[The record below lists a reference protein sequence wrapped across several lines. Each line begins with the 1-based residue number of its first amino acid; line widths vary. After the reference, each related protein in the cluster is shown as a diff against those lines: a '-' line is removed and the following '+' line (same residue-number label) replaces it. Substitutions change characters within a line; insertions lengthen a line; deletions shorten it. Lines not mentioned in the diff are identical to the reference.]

1 MTVKIQF
8 FSAEQ
13 VRAFV
18 RMTSR
23 FDEPMRLTSGRYA
36 VNGKSILG
44 IFSLDLAHPVTLE
57 IDENTVFSEKT
68 NLLKALENFIVQ

>member
-18 RMTSR
+18 HVTSR
-23 FDEPMRLTSGRYA
+23 FDEPMRLISGRYA

-57 IDENTVFSEKT
+57 IDENTAFSKK
-68 NLLKALENFIVQ
+68 NKLLKALENFIVQ